1 MTMTVSEN
9 SIAQQ
14 PYDWSLLCNGPQQD
28 RDGLFDA
35 QQTFGISI
43 SYFA

>member
-9 SIAQQ
+9 SIAKQ
-14 PYDWSLLCNGPQQD
+14 PFDWSLLYNGVQQD
-28 RDGLFDA
+28 HDGLFDA